1 MDRVERLIAALG
13 LNAQEAVIV
22 YKPANLFYLT
32 GFTGEGL
39 ALVCAGGKA
48 VITDFR
54 YVEQAQKQCAGYLIA
69 SVEKGQSHEDIA
81 ATLCARWGVR
91 HIRYEEDAMSVRLFR
106 SAQKA
111 VAGVEW
117 TPLADEVEHMRQVKD
132 DQEIELI
139 ERACRITGESFERI
153 LPQIRE
159 GMTEKELAVRLEFDM
174 LEHGATSPAFT
185 TIVAAGANGS
195 LPHAM
200 PGEYRIRRGDMITMD
215 FGAKVGGYC
224 ADMTRTVALGQPSD
238 EMRRVYETV
247 LAAQNMAQSAVRAG
261 ADCRAVDAIARGY
274 IDAQGYEGRFGHG
287 LGHSLGIEIHENPR
301 LSAAATGKLV
311 ANQLMTV
318 EPGVYLP
325 GIGGVRIENTVVVL
339 EGGCRAL
346 TLPTKELLIL

>member
-81 ATLCARWGVR
+81 ATLCTRWGVR

-174 LEHGATSPAFT
+174 LEHDFVFPFAQVGVHTHAVGTSHMY
-185 TIVAAGANGS
+185 G
-195 LPHAM
+195 LLK
-200 PGEYRIRRGDMITMD
+200 RIAI
-215 FGAKVGGYC
+215 
-224 ADMTRTVALGQPSD
+224 
-238 EMRRVYETV
+238 
-247 LAAQNMAQSAVRAG
+247 
-261 ADCRAVDAIARGY
+261 AVDRLAGSHDDAR
-274 IDAQGYEGRFGHG
+274 HG
-287 LGHSLGIEIHENPR
+287 KI
-301 LSAAATGKLV
+301 
-311 ANQLMTV
+311 
-318 EPGVYLP
+318 
-325 GIGGVRIENTVVVL
+325 VRIMVQPNQTLAVV
-339 EGGCRAL
+339 
-346 TLPTKELLIL
+346 